1 MMSCIFVLV
10 VATSLTTLAA
20 EKNETEDGSINA
32 TSKFFETFYFS
43 KMAPAAPFFLS
54 FWVHFYGTRRKPE
67 KTAIKKSK
75 VDTKRLL
82 SLEN

>member
-1 MMSCIFVLV
+1 M

-32 TSKFFETFYFS
+32 TSKFFFETFYFS
-43 KMAPAAPFFLS
+43 KMAPAAPFFFL
-54 FWVHFYGTRRKPE
+54 FGRACIFMGHDVNLK
-67 KTAIKKSK
+67 KQLLKKSK

>member
-32 TSKFFETFYFS
+32 TSKFFEAFS
-43 KMAPAAPFFLS
+43 KMAPAPFFFL
-54 FWVHFYGTRRKPE
+54 FGWVHFYGTRRKPE